1 MSPPGGPA
9 IIPSISS
16 ARCLIA
22 ALTALM
28 LGLAGCATPPPPPTT
43 GTRVVLLPQADG
55 TTSAVIVTGKGGE
68 QRLSQPYQRAE
79 ARDREAAAPR
89 VDQTDA
95 QQIASSFRP
104 LFDTAPPKPQRYTL
118 YFQTGKTALVSESQA
133 LLPVV
138 IDEAMKRSGAEL
150 VIIGHTDTV
159 GTQELNDDLSLKRA
173 QLVVDMLREKRFPA
187 ARIEAVGRGEREP
200 AVPTKDEVAEP
211 RNRRVEILIR

>member
-1 MSPPGGPA
+1 MSPAGDPA
-9 IIPSISS
+9 S
-16 ARCLIA
+16 ALRKFLLPA
-22 ALTALM
+22 AAAAA

-55 TTSAVIVTGKGGE
+55 SSSAVIVTGKAGE

-79 ARDREAAAPR
+79 TRDRETTAPK
-89 VDQTDA
+89 VDQLDA
-95 QQIASSFRP
+95 QQVASNFKP

-118 YFQTGKTALVSESQA
+118 YFQTGKTVLVPESQA

-150 VIIGHTDTV
+150 VIIGHTDTM
-159 GTQELNDDLSLKRA
+159 GPQELNDDLSLKRA
-173 QLVVDMLREKRFPA
+173 QLVVDMLREKRFPTS
-187 ARIEAVGRGEREP
+187 RIEAVGRGEREP
-200 AVPTKDEVAEP
+200 AVATRDEVAEP